1 MKKIST
7 FILAMMLAV
16 STAISAGAAEFTPS
30 VQGKEAPDLVTTVNE
45 AGEEVVAVVRDAQ
58 GNAVEDVLSGNLI
71 VTPVAQADEAAEN
84 IRTSL
89 QAAYEQIR
97 NVSSLNELVPN
108 LETVLAGVAPDVSVD
123 ELVVRDLFDVSVDEQ
138 VRALLEAGNSIE
150 LQFRLGVA
158 ADDLV
163 ICLHNYSE
171 DNWEVIDQQ
180 NVVNDGDGSVT
191 VRFTSLSPIA
201 FAVKNTSG
209 NSAATTA
216 PVQNETAQQTA
227 TTAQDEVDGKPNPET
242 GMMEG
247 MGSIALAG
255 AVAVAAGFGAV
266 AVVRSK
272 KK

>member
-1 MKKIST
+1 MRKIST

-138 VRALLEAGNSIE
+138 VRALLEAGNSVE
-150 LQFRLGVA
+150 L
-158 ADDLV
+158 
-163 ICLHNYSE
+163 
-171 DNWEVIDQQ
+171 
-180 NVVNDGDGSVT
+180 
-191 VRFTSLSPIA
+191 
-201 FAVKNTSG
+201 
-209 NSAATTA
+209 
-216 PVQNETAQQTA
+216 
-227 TTAQDEVDGKPNPET
+227 
-242 GMMEG
+242 
-247 MGSIALAG
+247 
-255 AVAVAAGFGAV
+255 
-266 AVVRSK
+266 
-272 KK
+272 